1 MKVDFKQQVGGYIA
15 IRAWTNSDVEDVQ
28 FATIKIDEEFIRMVK
43 TAILI
48 TKTTECKSLWNASVS
63 FGVSNLYFFN
73 TEDIEVSDLIEKFDF
88 IPVGIQDEDGDKDM
102 LATEASKVVV
112 SDEGCITLSAYGK
125 NTGAEFFA
133 TVRFDDIV
141 KRII

>member
-1 MKVDFKQQVGGYIA
+1 M
-15 IRAWTNSDVEDVQ
+15 Q
-28 FATIKIDEEFIRMVK
+28 FAIIKIDEEFIRMVK
-43 TAILI
+43 TALLVA
-48 TKTTECKSLWNASVS
+48 KTTECKSLWNASVS
-63 FGVSNLYFFN
+63 FGVSNLYFFY
-73 TEDIEVSDLIEKFDF
+73 TEETEVSDLIEKFDF

-112 SDEGCITLSAYGK
+112 YDESCITLSAYGK